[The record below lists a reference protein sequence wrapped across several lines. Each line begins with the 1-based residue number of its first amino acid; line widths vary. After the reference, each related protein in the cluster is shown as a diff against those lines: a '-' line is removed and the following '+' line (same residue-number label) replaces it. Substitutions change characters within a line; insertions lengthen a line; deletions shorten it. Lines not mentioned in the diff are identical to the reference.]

1 MDLGFKGKSV
11 LITGG
16 GSNIGRGIV
25 LAFAAEG
32 ARIVIADI
40 DKAQAEATAELARKQ
55 HGVEVTVVPTDV
67 SQLDQAER
75 MAAEAERVYGGIDVL
90 VNNAGWERPSYFSEQ
105 QPDYWSRIIAVNL
118 MGTIHCTK
126 AVVERMVKRGK
137 GDGGGAI
144 VCISSD
150 ASFGEKRNTV
160 YGAAKGGVNTFA
172 KAIAKEFGRYNIRCN
187 VVAPGVVVPASAAD
201 VGRDSLW
208 AEEGAVFSQAQLET
222 SRKAVPLGKLGTAAD
237 IAHAVL
243 FFASDKM
250 ASHVS
255 GQVISVSGGYATP

>member
-32 ARIVIADI
+32 ARITLGDI
-40 DKAQAEATAELARKQ
+40 DRDQAEATANLARER
-55 HGVEVTVVPTDV
+55 HGASVEVVQADV
-67 SQLDQAER
+67 TKLDDVDRLVNQAEY
-75 MAAEAERVYGGIDVL
+75 AYGGIDVL
-90 VNNAGWERPSYFSEQ
+90 VNNAGWDRPQYFSDQ
-105 QPDYWSRIIAVNL
+105 KPDYWQRVIAINL
-118 MGTIHCTK
+118 MGTINCTK
-126 AVVERMVKRGK
+126 AALDRMVPRR
-137 GDGGGAI
+137 GGAI

-150 ASFGEKRNTV
+150 ASFGEKRNAV

-187 VVAPGVVVPASAAD
+187 VVAPGVVLPGSRED

-208 AEEGAVFSQAQLET
+208 AEDGAVFSAAQIET

-243 FFASDKM
+243 FFASDAM
-250 ASHVS
+250 AGHVS

>member
-40 DKAQAEATAELARKQ
+40 DREQAEATAQMARQ
-55 HGVEVTVVPTDV
+55 QSGVEITVVSCDV
-67 SQLDQAER
+67 SKLDEVQHMAD
-75 MAAEAERVYGGIDVL
+75 AAEQAYGGIDVL
-90 VNNAGWERPSYFSEQ
+90 VNNAGWDRPQYFSDQ
-105 QPDYWSRIIAVNL
+105 QPDYWARIIAVNL
-118 MGTIHCTK
+118 MGTIHCTR
-126 AVVERMVKRGK
+126 AALDRMVKRRS
-137 GDGGGAI
+137 GAI

-172 KAIAKEFGRYNIRCN
+172 KAIAKEYGRYNIRCN
-187 VVAPGVVVPASAAD
+187 VVAPGVILPPSRDD
-201 VGRDSLW
+201 VGAHSLW
-208 AEEGAVFSQAQLET
+208 AEEGAVFSAAQIET
-222 SRKAVPLGKLGTAAD
+222 SRQAVPLGKLGTPQD

-243 FFASDKM
+243 FFASDKV
-250 ASHVS
+250 AGHVS

>member
-1 MDLGFKGKSV
+1 MDLGFAGKSV

-32 ARIVIADI
+32 ARITLGDI
-40 DKAQAEATAELARKQ
+40 DRDQAEATAKLARQ
-55 HGVEVTVVPTDV
+55 RHGARVEVVRADV
-67 SQLDQAER
+67 TSFEDVERLVDAAER
-75 MAAEAERVYGGIDVL
+75 AHDRIDVL
-90 VNNAGWERPSYFSEQ
+90 VNNAGWDRPQYFSDQ
-105 QPDYWSRIIAVNL
+105 KPDYWQRVIGINL
-118 MGTIHCTK
+118 MGTIHATK
-126 AVVERMVKRGK
+126 AALERMVPNRA
-137 GDGGGAI
+137 GAV

-150 ASFGEKRNTV
+150 ASFGEKRNAV

-187 VVAPGVVVPASAAD
+187 VVAPGVIPPASRED

-208 AEEGAVFSQAQLET
+208 AEDGAVFSEAQFET

-237 IAHAVL
+237 IANAVL

-250 ASHVS
+250 AGHVS